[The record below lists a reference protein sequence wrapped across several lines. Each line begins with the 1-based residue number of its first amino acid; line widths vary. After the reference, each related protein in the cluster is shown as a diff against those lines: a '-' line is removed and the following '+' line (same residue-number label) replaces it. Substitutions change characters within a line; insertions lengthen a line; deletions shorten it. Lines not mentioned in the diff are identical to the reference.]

1 LPLEFE
7 HVTVILGGFAQVAR
21 SFELDWVLVRVN
33 TVRRIGIAVV
43 IVVAAAALGLLVYR
57 HLNPPLDVQA
67 KRALELAEQY
77 RERVLAITIPET
89 WRENVAAAEVEI
101 EAARTAYTTT
111 QWVQTITYAESATS
125 RYSNMLGVSRSQLG
139 GVGHFRSLDGR
150 IQVQRA
156 GKAEWQSAHQRMAVF
171 NGDYVRTARDGS
183 AEILFDDGSLY
194 RIGPNSLLEIHH
206 QSETPL
212 ESGTVKMVVG
222 RINVYT
228 SENPSTVTT
237 EAAKTEIDRDSRVAL
252 NVDEEDRKTTVAA
265 FKGRA
270 RVSNPRGMVTVQNRE
285 QVAAATDGTFSP
297 KQLIPDPPLQVEPH
311 NNAGFDITQDS
322 IIHLEWRRP
331 RPTNAVH
338 LQVSRSHRFI
348 EDQLDVDASELGKD
362 SARLKAIA
370 TGTYFWRLAT
380 VSGDDLRSEWS
391 PVRRFRIYSPN
402 QQTLMQDKTPPAL
415 EVYPPQQ
422 LGTMFIIEG
431 RTEVGATVT
440 INDEIVSLDSDGR
453 FRKTVEVINNGWND
467 LVIAA
472 VDPSGNR
479 TERRERVHVEVF

>member
-1 LPLEFE
+1 MP
-7 HVTVILGGFAQVAR
+7 
-21 SFELDWVLVRVN
+21 
-33 TVRRIGIAVV
+33 
-43 IVVAAAALGLLVYR
+43 
-57 HLNPPLDVQA
+57 
-67 KRALELAEQY
+67 
-77 RERVLAITIPET
+77 
-89 WRENVAAAEVEI
+89 
-101 EAARTAYTTT
+101 
-111 QWVQTITYAESATS
+111 
-125 RYSNMLGVSRSQLG
+125 
-139 GVGHFRSLDGR
+139 
-150 IQVQRA
+150 
-156 GKAEWQSAHQRMAVF
+156 VF

-206 QSETPL
+206 RSKTQL
-212 ESGTVKMVVG
+212 EPSTVKMVVG

-228 SENPSTVTT
+228 AENPSTVTT

-252 NVDEEDRKTTVAA
+252 DVDQDDRKTTVAA

-285 QVAAATDGTFSP
+285 QVSAATDGSFSQKWP
-297 KQLIPDPPLQVEPH
+297 IPDPPLQVEPH
-311 NNAGFDITQDS
+311 NNAGFDITSES

-331 RPTNAVH
+331 TPLSAVH

-348 EDQLDVDASELGKD
+348 EDQLDVDAPELRKNA
-362 SARLKAIA
+362 ARLKAIA
-370 TGTYFWRLAT
+370 PGTYFWRVAT
-380 VSGDDLRSEWS
+380 VSGEELRSEWS
-391 PVRRFRIYSPN
+391 TVRRFRIYSPN
-402 QQTLMQDKTPPAL
+402 QQTLLQDQTPPFL
-415 EVYPPQQ
+415 EVDPLQQ

-453 FRKTVEVINNGWND
+453 FRKTVEVIKDGWND

-479 TERRERVHVEVF
+479 TERRERVHVEVY